1 MTWLPEDHWFEDDDD
16 EPLVQPDAPIHQAD
30 PRYAGLD
37 LHPNDEENHP

>member
-1 MTWLPEDHWFEDDDD
+1 MTWLPEDHFLEEEE

-37 LHPNDEENHP
+37 LHPDDEDNR